1 LEQNE
6 KIGKKKERK
15 EKKFRQPC
23 YNLLTAFQS
32 NMFNP
37 RRKRKIGE
45 EDTMALGGRWAH
57 AKAHSFQRKAPKG
70 SLQIIRPPRC
80 RILHLRCDPHGTEK
94 SLDLVPDIPQF
105 E

>member
-1 LEQNE
+1 LPLLEQNE

-15 EKKFRQPC
+15 EKKFCQPW

-45 EDTMALGGRWAH
+45 EDTMALGGGLV
-57 AKAHSFQRKAPKG
+57 PKP
-70 SLQIIRPPRC
+70 IHFKEKPPRA
-80 RILHLRCDPHGTEK
+80 LSQHKKFG
-94 SLDLVPDIPQF
+94 
-105 E
+105 